1 MEKLYHS
8 KKSVPSASPVGAG
21 GALGAS
27 YLVWERGW
35 LDRTEAD
42 P

>member
-8 KKSVPSASPVGAG
+8 KKSAPSASLVGAG

-27 YLVWERGW
+27 YLVRERGVTW
-35 LDRTEAD
+35 
-42 P
+42 PNGS